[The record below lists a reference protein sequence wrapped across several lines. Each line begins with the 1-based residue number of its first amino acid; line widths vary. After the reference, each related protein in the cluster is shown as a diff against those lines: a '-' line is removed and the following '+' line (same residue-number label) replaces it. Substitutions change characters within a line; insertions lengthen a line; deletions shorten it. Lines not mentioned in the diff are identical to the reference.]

1 MKMKRFF
8 GPKAL
13 ISVSIILVFCNT
25 AAFAAGNKKEAQVL
39 TQASQFLCAGDYD
52 KAIKACDDALTID
65 QNCPAAYYLRGF
77 AHRYKEEYGLAIMD
91 FTRALQIDPKYAA
104 AYYSRGL
111 SYAYTGNYN
120 DALADLDS
128 AITIDPQ
135 YTDAYF
141 NRARVYYDLDEYD
154 KAWDDVHKAESLGIS
169 DDMMYKG
176 FVNKLKESSGRNR

>member
-1 MKMKRFF
+1 
-8 GPKAL
+8 
-13 ISVSIILVFCNT
+13 
-25 AAFAAGNKKEAQVL
+25 
-39 TQASQFLCAGDYD
+39 
-52 KAIKACDDALTID
+52 
-65 QNCPAAYYLRGF
+65 
-77 AHRYKEEYGLAIMD
+77 MD

-141 NRARVYYDLDEYD
+141 NRARVYYDMDEYD
-154 KAWDDVHKAESLGIS
+154 KAWEDVKNARRTGGDANPHVLERLQKATGR
-169 DDMMYKG
+169 
-176 FVNKLKESSGRNR
+176 KE